1 MQFLHNDEETK
12 VVFSLKERLQI
23 LFKGFFKLN
32 HLNSYRFSCHL
43 MEIAKRSFEKH
54 GDITKHGQIDSGE
67 SIEFKK

>member
-1 MQFLHNDEETK
+1 
-12 VVFSLKERLQI
+12 
-23 LFKGFFKLN
+23 
-32 HLNSYRFSCHL
+32 